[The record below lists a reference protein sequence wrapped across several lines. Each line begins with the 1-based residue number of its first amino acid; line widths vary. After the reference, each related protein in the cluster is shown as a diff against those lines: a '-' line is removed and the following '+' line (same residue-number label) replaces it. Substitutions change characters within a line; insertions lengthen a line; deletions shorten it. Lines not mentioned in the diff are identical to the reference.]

1 VGSRTIEIALPTV
14 DLWAPVPFD
23 ALPASLIEN
32 AAKAD
37 WTAVRADLKVLMDA
51 VTTDGPYGRALLQF
65 VMKIPLPIDPV
76 LERYRASICV
86 DHGDWDGLL
95 RHLSGTPIEAAEPIG
110 VRDAILAPLDRQE
123 IPRHVGAHQKVLF
136 EAYEFQFQRAVGRW
150 RHWAQ
155 RLFGF
160 HADVIWTRP
169 DIPAGR
175 HLRFRRLHD
184 ALALAYGEALGGRLP
199 VAHALARE
207 AQSLGDPGEPGKES
221 AADLEYLL
229 AVAMGSTTETRL
241 RVPPRIASPTGP
253 SPLGSWELIFHAIPF
268 YALRRDG
275 TLGWASELGQ
285 RTAVGLGS
293 LRAQLQAQTWRVAD
307 WMLEGR
313 TADDAG
319 LPGLLAESQR
329 AAPGLRVVPALLRAV
344 ASRRID
350 DFRTAE
356 ALARQ
361 VGNVWAQVS
370 ALTWLV
376 ALDPQPVT
384 VRWLHRLLETTGW
397 RRPILVPPTV
407 AADAALGLAAAGK
420 RGVSIVEVAALGER
434 ANVTVEVAMRHIDD
448 AEAPREAR
456 LAAVEA
462 LGKLGTTHSREIL
475 HRVSRRTD
483 DIGAAAR
490 RIVTSRTA
498 GTTLSE
504 REFEV
509 LDLAR
514 HGLTNRDIGERLSL
528 SPHTIA
534 RHVANARA
542 KLGAANRAEAAAKFE
557 EMKV

>member
-1 VGSRTIEIALPTV
+1 MIAPTV

-23 ALPASLIEN
+23 DLPASLRG
-32 AAKAD
+32 AAERHE
-37 WTAVRADLKVLMDA
+37 WTTVRTEIQGLLDA
-51 VTTDGPYGRALLQF
+51 VTTDGPLGRELLQF
-65 VMKIPLPIDPV
+65 VMQVPLAPDP
-76 LERYRASICV
+76 LLDRYRASICV
-86 DHGDWDGLL
+86 DHGDWDGLR
-95 RHLSGTPIEAAEPIG
+95 RHLARTPIEAAEPVG
-110 VRDAILAPLDRQE
+110 VRDAILAPLDREE
-123 IPRHVGAHQKVLF
+123 IPRHAGAHQKVLF

-160 HADVIWTRP
+160 QPEVIWTRP

-184 ALALAYGEALGGRLP
+184 ALALTYGEALGGRLP
-199 VAHALARE
+199 VAHALAQE
-207 AQSLGDPGEPGKES
+207 AQSLGDSGEPGKES
-221 AADLEYLL
+221 AADLEYLID
-229 AVAMGSTTETRL
+229 VAMGSAAAKEL
-241 RVPPRIASPTGP
+241 KVPRRIAGPTGP
-253 SPLGSWELIFHAIPF
+253 SPLGSWELIFHVIPF
-268 YALRRDG
+268 YALCRDG
-275 TLGWASELGQ
+275 SLQWAAELGQ

-293 LRAQLQAQTWRVAD
+293 PRAQLQAQTWRVAAQI
-307 WMLEGR
+307 LEGR
-313 TADDAG
+313 SPDAAG
-319 LPGLLAESQR
+319 LPGLLAEARR
-329 AAPGLRVVPALLRAV
+329 AAPGLRVVPLLLRGI
-344 ASRRID
+344 ASHRPD
-350 DFRTAE
+350 DLRAAE
-356 ALARQ
+356 QVARQ

-397 RRPILVPPTV
+397 RRPILVPSTV

-420 RGVSIVEVAALGER
+420 RGVSVVEVAALGER

-456 LAAVEA
+456 LSAVEA
-462 LGKLGTTHSREIL
+462 LGKLGTTHSRELL

-483 DIGAAAR
+483 YIGVAAR

-542 KLGAANRAEAAAKFE
+542 KLGAANRAEAAAKFD